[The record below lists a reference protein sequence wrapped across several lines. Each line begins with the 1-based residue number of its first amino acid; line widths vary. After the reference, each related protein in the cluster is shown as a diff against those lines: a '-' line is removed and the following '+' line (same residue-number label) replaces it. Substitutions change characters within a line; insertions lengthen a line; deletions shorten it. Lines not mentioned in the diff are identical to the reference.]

1 MGRNFK
7 NIKAWQYADDLAVLV
22 YAKTKSLPREEL
34 YGITSQLRRAVV
46 SIPANIAEGANR
58 AHKKEYLHFLSVAMG
73 SMAETEYLL
82 HLSRR
87 LEYLEDDE
95 YKKLE
100 DLRKESARTLYGLIN
115 SVKEETKKTEELS

>member
-22 YAKTKSLPREEL
+22 YSKTKSFPKEEL

-46 SIPANIAEGANR
+46 SIPTNIAEGANR
-58 AHKKEYLHFLSVAMG
+58 EHKKEYLHFLYIAMG

-115 SVKEETKKTEELS
+115 SVKKETKKTKEFS

>member
-22 YAKTKSLPREEL
+22 YSKTKSFPKEEL

-46 SIPANIAEGANR
+46 SIPTNIAEGANR
-58 AHKKEYLHFLSVAMG
+58 EHKKEYLHFLYIAMG

-115 SVKEETKKTEELS
+115 SVKKETKKTKELS

>member
-22 YAKTKSLPREEL
+22 YSKTKSFPREEL

-58 AHKKEYLHFLSVAMG
+58 EHKKEYLHFLSVAMG

-82 HLSRR
+82 HLSRQ

-100 DLRKESARTLYGLIN
+100 DLRKESARTLYGLTN